1 MICPGLL
8 LLWRAGDKPRS
19 FVGSRQWVGAIEL
32 GFVLDTLLGV
42 TCRVITVSA
51 GADMPSKAREIA
63 HHFDTQ
69 VQPSPS
75 SVRFSCMLVWLWP
88 ASPQPLLKSQLW
100 QEGLCPGPCTPTMQN
115 VAQGRWRKCA
125 TRCAVMCVKWHEKLF
140 SRTH

>member
-1 MICPGLL
+1 MLQGQICRAANVWRGACPEAQHEIPHLDSLAGYKRAGQCIHSSRTCSGLL
-8 LLWRAGDKPRS
+8 LLWRAGDKPRA

-69 VQPSPS
+69 VPLSQYA
-75 SVRFSCMLVWLWP
+75 SVVSCLFKGP
-88 ASPQPLLKSQLW
+88 KS
-100 QEGLCPGPCTPTMQN
+100 C
-115 VAQGRWRKCA
+115 
-125 TRCAVMCVKWHEKLF
+125 
-140 SRTH
+140 